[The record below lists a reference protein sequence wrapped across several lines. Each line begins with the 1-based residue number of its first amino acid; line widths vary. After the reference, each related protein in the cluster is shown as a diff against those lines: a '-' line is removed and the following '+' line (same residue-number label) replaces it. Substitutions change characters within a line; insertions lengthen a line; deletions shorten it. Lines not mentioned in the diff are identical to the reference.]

1 MLDANKLLNQ
11 MLGSGRPA
19 SGATGGSPID
29 QIGGLLGGIM
39 SDSVSGMKQG
49 AAAFDRTTGLSA
61 AVDSG
66 VKGATGK
73 SAGDLLEQAKE
84 FLGKNKIATGAAL
97 GGLGALLLGSK
108 GGRSVLGGGA
118 ALGGLAMIGGL
129 AWNALQSL
137 RGRKPAEGARGLL
150 EPAPA
155 ESAFGETGDFRRDD
169 ASARLILR
177 AMIAAAAC
185 DGGIDNEERSR
196 IVGGLEKAGL
206 ESEAAQF
213 LDAELARP
221 ASIADLAIAAKT
233 PEMAAQVYTA
243 ARMAID
249 PDTPHERE
257 FLAGLAV
264 ALGLEEGLAAHIDA
278 GASAVK
284 H

>member
-1 MLDANKLLNQ
+1 MFDANKLLNQ
-11 MLGSGRPA
+11 MLGGGASPA
-19 SGATGGSPID
+19 ASGGSPLD

-39 SDSVSGMKQG
+39 SDSASGLKQG
-49 AAAFDRTTGLSA
+49 AADLDRKTGLSG

-66 VKGATGK
+66 VRGATGK
-73 SAGDLLEQAKE
+73 SAGDLFEQAKD
-84 FLGKNKIATGAAL
+84 FLGKNKLATGAAL

-108 GGRSVLGGGA
+108 GGRGVLGGGA

-129 AWNALQSL
+129 AYNAFQTL
-137 RGRKPAEGARGLL
+137 RGQKPWAGRTQGLV
-150 EPAPA
+150 EAAPA
-155 ESAFGETGDFRRDD
+155 ESPFGETGDATHDD
-169 ASARLILR
+169 ASAKLILR

-185 DGGIDNEERSR
+185 DGKVDHEERSR
-196 IVGGLEKAGL
+196 IVGGLEKVGL
-206 ESEAAQF
+206 DSEAAQF

-221 ASIADLAIAAKT
+221 ASIADLAMAAKT

-249 PDTPHERE
+249 PDTPRERE
-257 FLAGLAV
+257 FLGGLAI

-278 GASAVK
+278 SAKAVK